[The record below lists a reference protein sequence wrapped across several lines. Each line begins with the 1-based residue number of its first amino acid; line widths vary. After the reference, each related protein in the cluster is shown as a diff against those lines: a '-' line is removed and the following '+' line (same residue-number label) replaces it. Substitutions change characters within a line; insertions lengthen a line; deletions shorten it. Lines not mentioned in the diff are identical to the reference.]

1 MPSVIVRTMV
11 ACGVEQ
17 NDILEPKKIGM
28 TLPKNRTKKNA

>member
-17 NDILEPKKIGM
+17 NDILEPKK
-28 TLPKNRTKKNA
+28 NWHDFA